1 MKRYSRGIV
10 ILLFLFALLA
20 GSYHPAQ
27 AAEIDNDGELAVDE
41 VVNDDVFLTGE
52 KVTMDGTVNGILFA
66 SGETVTING
75 TVNGDALLFGSTVI
89 LAPGAKVVGNVFLGA
104 RSAQIEGSISGSL
117 FGGAA
122 AVTLEKTALIGRNLY
137 YGGYSLQ
144 ASSGSAVTR
153 DAFLGV
159 YQAILDGE
167 IQRDVNFGGAALE
180 LNGRVGRNLNAEVGG
195 TEDGFKMSFGDQQ
208 DLPKAIAPGLRVA
221 ESAVINGK
229 MVYTSPDE
237 QAGAIKV
244 EPDGGMIYQTP
255 APNEDSTTST
265 KKPALTV
272 RYPALGWLA
281 DFLRNFVTLLALG
294 ALALWLLPAVVQRI
308 VGQARVQPVQ
318 SAGYGVL
325 AIFSGYFSA
334 LVALV
339 LILLG
344 GLLLGFLSLGGLSS
358 PIFGVGL
365 AGWSLFL
372 AVLTF
377 LISTGSKLIVAYLI
391 GQVLIERAIPQ
402 AANQQIWALVA
413 GAALYA
419 LVRSIPIVG
428 LIIGIAATLVGI
440 GAMWLAYQAWRK
452 STLLS
457 SQIEPVQ

>member
-1 MKRYSRGIV
+1 MKRRFRGIV
-10 ILLFLFALLA
+10 IFLILLALLG
-20 GSYHPAQ
+20 GSTQPAQ
-27 AAEIDNDGELAVDE
+27 AAEIDNDGELAADE

-52 KVTMDGTVNGILFA
+52 KVSMDGTVNGILFA
-66 SGETVTING
+66 AGETVTITG
-75 TVNGDALLFGSTVI
+75 TVNGDALLFGNTVI
-89 LAPGAKVVGNVFLGA
+89 LAPGAKVTGNVFLGA
-104 RSAQIEGSISGSL
+104 RKGQIEGSISGSL

-122 AVTLEKTALIGRNLY
+122 AVTLEKTAMIGRNLY
-137 YGGYSLQ
+137 YSGYSLQ

-153 DAFLGV
+153 DAFLGA
-159 YQAILDGE
+159 YQAVLDGE

-180 LNGRVGRNLNAEVGG
+180 LNGRIGRNLNAEVGG
-195 TEDGFKMSFGDQQ
+195 TENGFHMSFGDQQ

-221 ESAVINGK
+221 ESAVISGK
-229 MVYTSPDE
+229 MVYTSPKE

-244 EPDGGMIYQTP
+244 EPSGGIIYQTP
-255 APNEDSTTST
+255 ASNEDDTTIT

-294 ALALWLLPAVVQRI
+294 ALALWLLPTVVSRI
-308 VGQARVQPVQ
+308 VSQARVQPAQ

-344 GLLLGFLSLGGLSS
+344 GLLLGLLSLGGLSS

-365 AGWSLFL
+365 SAWALFL

-377 LISTGSKLIVAYLI
+377 VISTGSKLVVAYLI
-391 GQVLIERAIPQ
+391 GQMLVERAAPQ
-402 AANQQIWALVA
+402 SPNRQIWALAA

-419 LVRSIPIVG
+419 LVRSIPVVG
-428 LIIGIAATLVGI
+428 LLIGIAATLVGI

-452 STLLS
+452 PTLTP
-457 SQIEPVQ
+457 SQIEPAQ